1 MTPQDHYLVIVM
13 EKCAE
18 VTREA
23 AKCLRFGI
31 DDINTETQKS
41 NMGALVR
48 EFNDLV
54 GGLELLY
61 ESGLDMP
68 ELFNRE
74 QIGDSKMKVKEWLT
88 HSETKG
94 RLSATTEVK
103 KDEGKPT
110 EAKNDETKPAEDK
123 KDEAK
128 PAEAKNDETKPAEIK
143 KDESKP
149 TEAKKDEAKPTEAKD
164 DETKPLERESGSYW
178 VNSKGSGWVVANY
191 SYGKWY
197 FAGSDLEVDKADIL
211 EIDKN
216 KLVRKD

>member
-31 DDINTETQKS
+31 DDVNTETQKS
-41 NMGALVR
+41 NMGALIG

-103 KDEGKPT
+103 KDEGKP
-110 EAKNDETKPAEDK
+110 
-123 KDEAK
+123 
-128 PAEAKNDETKPAEIK
+128 AEAKNDETRPAETK

-149 TEAKKDEAKPTEAKD
+149 TEDENSKTKPTEAKSD
-164 DETKPLERESGSYW
+164 ETKPTEDKKDETKPLERESGSYW

>member
-31 DDINTETQKS
+31 DDVNTETQKS
-41 NMGALVR
+41 NMGALVG

-103 KDEGKPT
+103 KDEGKP
-110 EAKNDETKPAEDK
+110 
-123 KDEAK
+123 
-128 PAEAKNDETKPAEIK
+128 AEAKNDETKPAETK
-143 KDESKP
+143 KDETKP
-149 TEAKKDEAKPTEAKD
+149 TEDKK

>member
-31 DDINTETQKS
+31 DDINTETQKA
-41 NMGALVR
+41 NMAALVG
-48 EFNDLV
+48 EFNNLV

-94 RLSATTEVK
+94 RLSAMTEVK
-103 KDEGKPT
+103 K
-110 EAKNDETKPAEDK
+110 DETKPAEDK

-128 PAEAKNDETKPAEIK
+128 PM
-143 KDESKP
+143 
-149 TEAKKDEAKPTEAKD
+149 EAKD

-211 EIDKN
+211 EVDKN

>member
-61 ESGLDMP
+61 ESGLEMP

-110 EAKNDETKPAEDK
+110 EAKKDETKPAEDK

-128 PAEAKNDETKPAEIK
+128 PAEIK

-149 TEAKKDEAKPTEAKD
+149 TEAKD
-164 DETKPLERESGSYW
+164 DETKPPERESGSYW

>member
-1 MTPQDHYLVIVM
+1 M

-31 DDINTETQKS
+31 DDVNIETQKA
-41 NMGALVR
+41 NMDALVG

-74 QIGDSKMKVKEWLT
+74 KIGDSKMKVKEWLT
-88 HSETKG
+88 HSEAKG
-94 RLSATTEVK
+94 RLSAMAEVK
-103 KDEGKPT
+103 KDEG
-110 EAKNDETKPAEDK
+110 
-123 KDEAK
+123 K
-128 PAEAKNDETKPAEIK
+128 PAEAKNDETRPAEIK

-149 TEAKKDEAKPTEAKD
+149 IEDKNSKTEPTEAKD
-164 DETKPLERESGSYW
+164 DEAKPLERESGSYW

>member
-61 ESGLDMP
+61 ESGLEMP

-103 KDEGKPT
+103 KDEGKPA
-110 EAKNDETKPAEDK
+110 EAKKDETKPTEDK

-128 PAEAKNDETKPAEIK
+128 PAEIK
-143 KDESKP
+143 KDESKQ
-149 TEAKKDEAKPTEAKD
+149 TEAKD
-164 DETKPLERESGSYW
+164 DETKPPERESGSYW